1 LAFTLG
7 RSNAE
12 LMSWFRRFMSAEEPE
27 DKIIDPKAN
36 PESGIGP
43 GGV

>member
-7 RSNAE
+7 KKSINAE

-36 PESGIGP
+36 PESGI
-43 GGV
+43 VT